1 MIGAYHCHF
10 QLWETQT
17 FPEKAEAASSGN
29 MFSHHGVTM
38 STAPV
43 SRPTGLPSRNE
54 QERTHTHASTHVHMI
69 LKSYFWL
76 LGRST
81 CHFLCPRQPAGL
93 APFLLPAPP
102 WSTIRLYLYR

>member
-54 QERTHTHASTHVHMI
+54 QERTHTHARKHARAHDIKVV
-69 LKSYFWL
+69 
-76 LGRST
+76 
-81 CHFLCPRQPAGL
+81 FLVAGKEHL
-93 APFLLPAPP
+93 SLPLP
-102 WSTIRLYLYR
+102 